1 MRNVLPKTVRKD
13 YIKSVTTY
21 ADLWCERCR
30 GQRLAC
36 GIRTHKNCEDCN
48 LLMPFEAPLK
58 IYNSG
63 PMCILRDVPA
73 LDSISS
79 IVR

>member
-1 MRNVLPKTVRKD
+1 MERGINKEYIAYLTKTDFVCGRCNGQVLTG
-13 YIKSVTTY
+13 
-21 ADLWCERCR
+21 E
-30 GQRLAC
+30 
-36 GIRTHKNCEDCN
+36 NCD

-63 PMCILRDVPA
+63 PMCILRDVPV

-79 IVR
+79 VVR

>member
-30 GQRLAC
+30 GQRLVF
-36 GIRTHKNCEDCN
+36 GKMNNFIDELMSCEDCD
-48 LLMPFEAPLK
+48 LCFPLK
-58 IYNSG
+58 HYSLYCDSCMFWFDTL
-63 PMCILRDVPA
+63 PMVAR
-73 LDSISS
+73 
-79 IVR
+79 

>member
-1 MRNVLPKTVRKD
+1 MAKEEINKTQIRYSVETNFVCGRCNVLALAFGKMITGG
-13 YIKSVTTY
+13 
-21 ADLWCERCR
+21 CEC
-30 GQRLAC
+30 C
-36 GIRTHKNCEDCN
+36 D

-63 PMCILRDVPA
+63 PMCILRDVPV

-79 IVR
+79 VVR

>member
-1 MRNVLPKTVRKD
+1 MERDVNKE
-13 YIKSVTTY
+13 YIAYLTETDFV
-21 ADLWCERCR
+21 CGRCN
-30 GQRLAC
+30 GQALV
-36 GIRTHKNCEDCN
+36 GENCEGCD

>member
-1 MRNVLPKTVRKD
+1 MDRDVNKE
-13 YIKSVTTY
+13 YIAYLTETDFV
-21 ADLWCERCR
+21 CGRCN
-30 GQRLAC
+30 GQALAC
-36 GIRTHKNCEDCN
+36 GIRTHKNCEDCD

>member
-1 MRNVLPKTVRKD
+1 MDRDVNKEYIAYLTKTDFV
-13 YIKSVTTY
+13 
-21 ADLWCERCR
+21 CGRCS
-30 GQRLAC
+30 GQALAY
-36 GIRTHKNCEDCN
+36 GTNSYKNCENCD

-63 PMCILRDVPA
+63 PMCILRDVPV